1 MDLFR
6 NSIVT
11 ISRRGKRHPG
21 SLRPRFWIQTAS
33 GTIVH
38 RLLAAH
44 FPFMA
49 ILKKQDRH
57 NAGRNAL
64 VAGPVRREG
73 SVNGWRAA
81 GKGTCAERL
90 TFEQLEEQ
98 YQ

>member
-1 MDLFR
+1 
-6 NSIVT
+6 
-11 ISRRGKRHPG
+11 
-21 SLRPRFWIQTAS
+21 
-33 GTIVH
+33 
-38 RLLAAH
+38 
-44 FPFMA
+44 MA